1 MSETLITG
9 QTSEDL
15 LADFETLLNSGSIDL
30 AEDHQIVIITSPSN
44 EGLHPTAAPTSTG
57 EILLFATPQ
66 GPVDVGIQD
75 KRRPALGRPPVKR
88 KLDLD
93 SDHQYVSTSRPSI
106 GQAPPSTPAPPRVP
120 RTTTE
125 KSRYD
130 TSLNLTTKRFLNLLS
145 QSADGVVDLNWASQ
159 VLDVQKRRIY
169 DITNVLEGIQLI
181 SKKSKNN
188 IQWLGNRVD
197 ASLVS
202 RHKELQREVCDLTDA
217 EEQLDEL
224 ISKCNLQLRLLTED
238 PQNKKLGY
246 VHCQDLR
253 KSFDS
258 PDQLV
263 MVIRAPPETQM
274 QVSEPSKGYQVS
286 LKSTRGPIDVF
297 LCPEDS
303 SGVCSPVTGSSPS
316 KPNAD
321 TSPVPPPTQPTD
333 KSQASTST
341 TALEVGLSSP
351 ASTSST
357 VTAASQQDPSS
368 LVLGGDAESL
378 LGGDPFSSLGDMPNF
393 DFSPLSSSDFL
404 NGDGLPLTL
413 DGFINL
419 SPPHSHD
426 YHFGLEDHEGIS
438 ELFDCDFGDLSQ
450 VLGDS

>member
-9 QTSEDL
+9 HTSEDL

-30 AEDHQIVIITSPSN
+30 GEDHQIVIITSPSN
-44 EGLHPTAAPTSTG
+44 EGLHPAAAPTSTG

-66 GPVDVGIQD
+66 GPADVGIQD

-93 SDHQYVSTSRPSI
+93 SDHQYVSTTRPSV

-197 ASLVS
+197 TALVS
-202 RHKELQREVCDLTDA
+202 RHKELQREVCDLTEA

-238 PQNKKLGY
+238 PQNKKY
-246 VHCQDLR
+246 PSDQSDASCRCYCV
-253 KSFDS
+253 SF
-258 PDQLV
+258 
-263 MVIRAPPETQM
+263 IR
-274 QVSEPSKGYQVS
+274 
-286 LKSTRGPIDVF
+286 
-297 LCPEDS
+297 
-303 SGVCSPVTGSSPS
+303 
-316 KPNAD
+316 
-321 TSPVPPPTQPTD
+321 
-333 KSQASTST
+333 
-341 TALEVGLSSP
+341 
-351 ASTSST
+351 
-357 VTAASQQDPSS
+357 
-368 LVLGGDAESL
+368 
-378 LGGDPFSSLGDMPNF
+378 
-393 DFSPLSSSDFL
+393 
-404 NGDGLPLTL
+404 
-413 DGFINL
+413 
-419 SPPHSHD
+419 
-426 YHFGLEDHEGIS
+426 
-438 ELFDCDFGDLSQ
+438 
-450 VLGDS
+450 